1 MVTLQQLQYFREL
14 ATTGHLTRT
23 AEKLYI
29 SQTTLS
35 NTIINL
41 EKQLGVKLFVRV
53 GRSLQLS
60 EAGTNYLEYVS
71 QALRALEN
79 GRAYIE
85 DYRSQGE
92 RKVSLTT
99 SNALVWAGLVRGFQD
114 RFRDYS
120 IQQLNSTPD
129 QFRRMLLDMEA
140 DFVITGTDDLSL
152 AGLEYQV
159 FREEQIFLCVC
170 ADHPLAGRTSVTLED
185 IRDERFINLPHS
197 LPFRK
202 YCDNLFLK
210 AGIRYSAVLE
220 CDYMLRG
227 QLIEAG
233 FGVALT
239 TQSGQISGIFGGNNR
254 FIPLSG
260 DIPRRPIALIWNPR
274 RYLGKA
280 AKDFRDYVLTMDY
293 MPYSQS

>member
-14 ATTGHLTRT
+14 AVTGHLTRT

-41 EKQLGVKLFVRV
+41 EKKLGVKLFDRV

-60 EAGTNYLEYVS
+60 EAGANYLEYVS
-71 QALRALEN
+71 QALGALEN
-79 GRAYIE
+79 GRTYLE
-85 DYRSQGE
+85 DYREQGE

-99 SNALVWAGLVRGFQD
+99 SNSLVWAGLVRGFQNH
-114 RFRDYS
+114 FRDYS

-129 QFRRMLLDMEA
+129 QFRRMLLDMEV
-140 DFVITGTDDLSL
+140 DFAITGTDDLSI

-159 FREEQIFLCVC
+159 FREEQLYLCVPEN
-170 ADHPLAGRTSVTLED
+170 HPLVGRDSVSLED
-185 IRDERFINLPHS
+185 IRNESFINLPQS

-202 YCDNLFLK
+202 YCDNLFRK
-210 AGIRYSAVLE
+210 AGIRYHAALE

-233 FGVALT
+233 FGVGLT
-239 TQSGQISGIFGGNNR
+239 TQSGQLTGFLGNHNR
-254 FIPLSG
+254 FIPLS
-260 DIPRRPIALIWNPR
+260 DSIPRRPIAIIWNPR
-274 RYLGKA
+274 RYMGQA
-280 AKDFRDYVLTMDY
+280 ALDFRDYVLNMNY
-293 MPYSQS
+293 LPYSQT

>member
-14 ATTGHLTRT
+14 AVTGHLTRA

-41 EKQLGVKLFVRV
+41 EKKLGVKLFDRV

-60 EAGTNYLEYVS
+60 EAGANYLEYVS
-71 QALRALEN
+71 QALGALEN
-79 GRAYIE
+79 GRAYLE
-85 DYRSQGE
+85 NYRDRGE

-99 SNALVWAGLVRGFQD
+99 GNALVWAGLVRGFQSH
-114 RFRDYS
+114 FRDYS

-129 QFRRMLLDMEA
+129 QFRRMLLDMEV
-140 DFVITGTDDLSL
+140 DFAITGTDDLSL
-152 AGLEYQV
+152 SGLEYQV
-159 FREEQIFLCVC
+159 FREEQLYLCVPGN
-170 ADHPLAGRTSVTLED
+170 HPLVGRNSVTLED
-185 IRDERFINLPHS
+185 IQNENFINLPQS

-202 YCDNLFLK
+202 YCDNLFRK
-210 AGIRYSAVLE
+210 AGIRYHAVLE

-239 TQSGQISGIFGGNNR
+239 TQSGQLTGFLGNNNH
-254 FIPLSG
+254 FIPLATSV
-260 DIPRRPIALIWNPR
+260 PRRPIAIIWNPR
-274 RYLGKA
+274 RYLGQA
-280 AKDFRDYVLTMDY
+280 ALDFRDYVLNMDY
-293 MPYSQS
+293 SPYA

>member
-14 ATTGHLTRT
+14 AVTGHLTRA

-41 EKQLGVKLFVRV
+41 EKKLGVKLFDRV

-60 EAGTNYLEYVS
+60 EAGANYLEYVS
-71 QALRALEN
+71 QALGALEN
-79 GRAYIE
+79 GRAYLE
-85 DYRSQGE
+85 NYRDRGE

-99 SNALVWAGLVRGFQD
+99 GNALVWAGLVRGFQSH
-114 RFRDYS
+114 FRDYS

-129 QFRRMLLDMEA
+129 QFRRMLLDMEV
-140 DFVITGTDDLSL
+140 DFAITGTDDLSL
-152 AGLEYQV
+152 SGLVYQV
-159 FREEQIFLCVC
+159 FREEQLYLCVPGN
-170 ADHPLAGRTSVTLED
+170 HPLVGRNSVTLED
-185 IRDERFINLPHS
+185 IQNENFINLPQS

-202 YCDNLFLK
+202 YCDNLFRK
-210 AGIRYSAVLE
+210 AGIRYHAVLE

-239 TQSGQISGIFGGNNR
+239 TQSGQLTGFLGNNNH
-254 FIPLSG
+254 FIPLATSV
-260 DIPRRPIALIWNPR
+260 PRRPIAIIWNPR
-274 RYLGKA
+274 RYLGQA
-280 AKDFRDYVLTMDY
+280 ALDFRDYVLNMDY
-293 MPYSQS
+293 SPYA

>member
-14 ATTGHLTRT
+14 AVTGHLTRA

-41 EKQLGVKLFVRV
+41 EKKLGVKLFDRV

-60 EAGTNYLEYVS
+60 EAGSHYLEYVS
-71 QALRALEN
+71 QALGALEN
-79 GRAYIE
+79 GRTYLE
-85 DYRSQGE
+85 NYRDRGE

-99 SNALVWAGLVRGFQD
+99 GNALVWAGLVRGFQS

-129 QFRRMLLDMEA
+129 QFRRMLLDMEV
-140 DFVITGTDDLSL
+140 DFAITGTDDLSL
-152 AGLEYQV
+152 SGLEYRV
-159 FREEQIFLCVC
+159 FREEQIYLCVPGN
-170 ADHPLAGRTSVTLED
+170 HPLIGQKSVTLED
-185 IRDERFINLPHS
+185 IRDEHFINLPQS

-202 YCDNLFLK
+202 YCDNLFRK
-210 AGIRYSAVLE
+210 AGIRYHAVLE

-239 TQSGQISGIFGGNNR
+239 TQSGHLTGFLGNSNQ
-254 FIPLSG
+254 FIPLADSV
-260 DIPRRPIALIWNPR
+260 PRRPIAIIWNPR
-274 RYLGKA
+274 RYLGQA
-280 AKDFRDYVLTMDY
+280 ALDFRDYVLNLDY
-293 MPYSQS
+293 SPYA